1 MSILGIGI
9 DIVEINRIKKILKKN
24 RSFIDRIYTKHERS
38 SCLGNK
44 KVFCYAKKYA
54 AKEAFV
60 KALGTGFR
68 YGINFKNIE
77 IKNDKLGKPF
87 VKLDK
92 ILNLKIKKKYKIK
105 KFNVFLSIS
114 DENKYAIANIL
125 ITK

>member
-9 DIVEINRIKKILKKN
+9 DIVEINRIKKILKEN

-68 YGINFKNIE
+68 CGINFKNIE

-87 VKLDK
+87 IKIDK
-92 ILNLKIKKKYKIK
+92 VLSHKIKKKHKIK
-105 KFNVFLSIS
+105 NFNIFLSLS
-114 DENKYAIANIL
+114 DENKYAIASVVIS
-125 ITK
+125 K